1 MAGVASNL
9 IASALSLSLLSPGLK
24 TTQIN
29 NHHPVAVASL
39 QADLDVLGFNAGPLD
54 GQMSTRT
61 YQAMAEFVTQFGQSP
76 SQSLEQQVSQI
87 VKSLPNLG
95 TELSG
100 TSILAMQS
108 WLTRWHL
115 YHGPLNGQSSS
126 AFMQAIRR
134 FERNTGIPVTSQLDG
149 TTLATL
155 AHLAVI
161 TQAAHH
167 HWTYVA
173 EKGDQM
179 RQLAWAAGLPLSQFE
194 SLNTLHGNLLWVG
207 QVVNLSATTPSKTHP
222 SIQSVHQ
229 HPETT
234 APNHGT
240 TSPSPHNSSSS
251 VPSTP
256 SQNVSTPAPSSAIF
270 SNIQPIAAFVVY
282 NPSRKVLTALLQAQK
297 SFPHDLIDVAVTG
310 LWAVNHPQ
318 CMKLLAQSGNEIIT
332 SGYTGISLNQLPAWG
347 VRQEITWAK
356 RAIQTTTGIAPVF
369 VSQPST
375 FDQSITSL
383 IDGLNM
389 IAMSPN
395 VMLSSS
401 SWSTNLVTSM
411 LLSHEDQIVGTTDY
425 PQSVEQWGSFF
436 KALQSHHFVFLT
448 LGQIWANGA

>member
-1 MAGVASNL
+1 MAGITSNL
-9 IASALSLSLLSPGLK
+9 IASALSLSLLSPGNLK
-24 TTQIN
+24 TTQMN
-29 NHHPVAVASL
+29 NPVAVASL
-39 QADLDVLGFNAGPLD
+39 QADLDALGFNAGPID

-76 SQSLEQQVSQI
+76 SQSLGQQVSQI

-100 TSILAMQS
+100 TSILAMQT
-108 WLTRWHL
+108 WLSRWHL

-126 AFMQAIRR
+126 GFMQAIRQ
-134 FERNTGIPVTSQLDG
+134 FERKTGIPVTNQLDG
-149 TTLATL
+149 ITLASL

-161 TQAAHH
+161 TQAVHH

-194 SLNTLHGNLLWVG
+194 SLNTLHGSLLWVG
-207 QVVNLSATTPSKTHP
+207 QVVNFSSSSLSRKSHFSSPDL
-222 SIQSVHQ
+222 HQ
-229 HPETT
+229 HLGTT
-234 APNHGT
+234 APDNGT
-240 TSPSPHNSSSS
+240 SSAQGHNSSHPVS
-251 VPSTP
+251 STP
-256 SQNVSTPAPSSAIF
+256 SQNIFTPAPSSAIF

-297 SFPHDLIDVAVTG
+297 RFPHDLIDVAVTG

-318 CMKLLAQSGNEIIT
+318 SMKSLAQSGNEIII

-356 RAIQTTTGIAPVF
+356 RAMLTTAGIAPVF
-369 VSQPST
+369 VSQPISFNQST
-375 FDQSITSL
+375 TSL

-389 IAMSPN
+389 IGMSPN
-395 VMLSSS
+395 VMMPSS
-401 SWSTNLVTSM
+401 SWSTNLATSM
-411 LLSHEDQIVGTTDY
+411 LLSHVNQIVGTTDY
-425 PQSVEQWGSFF
+425 PQSVEQWDNFF
-436 KALQSHHFVFLT
+436 KALQSRHFVFLN